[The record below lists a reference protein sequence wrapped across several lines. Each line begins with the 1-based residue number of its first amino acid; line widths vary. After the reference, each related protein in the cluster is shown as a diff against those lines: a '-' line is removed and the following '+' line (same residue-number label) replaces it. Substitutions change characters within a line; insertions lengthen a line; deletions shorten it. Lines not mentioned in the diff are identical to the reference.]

1 MSNYDWKFSTIGGKN
16 RVNIKSGED
25 IRHLGE
31 LDQKLWTVLSSP
43 VVGLEFDAKTLK
55 ILDSNND
62 GRIHVHEVVK
72 AAEWITSVIKDP
84 DMLLKKEDTL
94 PLSAF
99 NTDNPDGARLLA
111 SAKQILKN
119 LGLKKD
125 SISVADADDS
135 VAIFAKTGLNGDGI
149 ITVQSTKDEELQ
161 KTIEACVASVGGKAD
176 RSGLMGA
183 DADSLEAFYAA
194 LANYSAWQKK
204 AADDKSIFAF
214 GDNTAAVYDIV
225 NQIKAKVA
233 DYFMRCKLAVFHA
246 GSVNALDVS
255 VTRIETISDKDLS
268 ACADEISTYPL
279 ARISANNT
287 LPIDERINPVWQATV
302 GKLRALALDKEFE
315 GASEITEEQWN
326 AFVAKLAPYEAWLGE
341 KAGAE
346 VEALGLDQVNA
357 ILKADRKAEL
367 LKIIDDDKA
376 LESESLSI
384 DEVAKLL
391 HLYRDFY
398 TFLCNFV
405 SFRDFYDP
413 DGKAIFQ
420 AGELYIDERC
430 CELCIKVPDM
440 GPHATATSLSGMYIL
455 YCNCVDKITGNTMI
469 IAAVMTDG
477 DVSDLREGKHGLF
490 YDRKGVEWDATV
502 FKIIDNPISIR
513 QAFWAPYRKIG
524 RYIETTI
531 EKRAAEKDNKVM
543 ADMTAKVDNAG
554 KDGAAGAEKKKP
566 FDIATFAGIFAAI
579 GLAIGAIMDAI
590 TDMSKSVSDWSWW
603 KWLILIAAIMLVIS
617 GPSMILAWLK
627 IRKRNLSPLLNA
639 NGWAINASVKV
650 NMTFGATL
658 TEIGKSPLKAEPD
671 PFADKTPWWKKLIY
685 WLIGIGLVCWICY
698 RTNLIFTITKND
710 KFKYE
715 KKVEPKQEPAPEST
729 SMLVLNAD
737 NFQA

>member
-1 MSNYDWKFSTIGGKN
+1 MGNYDWKFSTIGGKN

-55 ILDSNND
+55 MLDSDNN
-62 GRIHVHEVVK
+62 GRIHVNEVVK
-72 AAEWITSVIKDP
+72 AAEWITSMLKDP

-94 PLSAF
+94 PLSAI
-99 NTDNPDGARLLA
+99 NTENPEGARLLA

-149 ITVQSTKDEELQ
+149 ITEQSSSDEEI
-161 KTIEACVASVGGKAD
+161 KKIIAAIVATIGGKTD
-176 RSGLMGA
+176 RSGLQGA
-183 DADSLEAFYAA
+183 DTDSIEAFYKA
-194 LANYSAWQKK
+194 LADYSAWQKK
-204 AADDKSIFAF
+204 AADDKAIFAF
-214 GDNTAAVYDIV
+214 ADNTPAVYDIV

-255 VTRIETISDKDLS
+255 VARIETISDKDLS
-268 ACADEISTYPL
+268 QCADEISSYPL
-279 ARISANNT
+279 ARITANNT
-287 LPIDERINPVWQATV
+287 LPIDGRINPVWQGTFD
-302 GKLRALALDKEFE
+302 KLKALALDKEFK
-315 GASEITEEQWN
+315 GAAEITEEQWN
-326 AFVAKLAPYEAWLGE
+326 AFVAKLSPYEAWLGE

-346 VEALGLDQVNA
+346 VESLGLDAVNA
-357 ILKADRKAEL
+357 FLKEDRKAEL

-455 YCNCVDKITGNTMI
+455 YCNCLNKITGETMI

-477 DVSDLREGKHGLF
+477 DVADLREGKHGLF
-490 YDRKGVEWDATV
+490 YDRKGAEWDATV
-502 FKIIDNPISIR
+502 FKIIENPISIR

-531 EKRAAEKDNKVM
+531 EKRAAEKDSKVM

-566 FDIATFAGIFAAI
+566 FDIAAFAGIFAAI
-579 GLAIGAIMDAI
+579 GLAVSGL
-590 TDMSKSVSDWSWW
+590 MSALAKMSDSVSDWSWW
-603 KWLILIAAIMLVIS
+603 KWLILVIAVMLVIS

-658 TEIGKSPLKAEPD
+658 TEMGRTPLKAEPD
-671 PFADKTPWWKKLIY
+671 PFADKAPWWKKLLY
-685 WLIGIGLVCWICY
+685 WLIGLGLVFWICY
-698 RTNLIFTITKND
+698 SQNWIEKWTDNSKWH
-710 KFKYE
+710 YE
-715 KKVEPKQEPAPEST
+715 KKDKKTPAPAENAESLLILT
-729 SMLVLNAD
+729 EDA
-737 NFQA
+737 FRA

>member
-1 MSNYDWKFSTIGGKN
+1 MGNYEWKFSTIGGKN

-43 VVGLEFDAKTLK
+43 VVGLEFDARTLQM
-55 ILDSNND
+55 LDSNND

-72 AAEWITSVIKDP
+72 AAEWITSVLNDP
-84 DMLLKKEDTL
+84 DFLLKKEDTL
-94 PLSAF
+94 PLSAL
-99 NTDNPDGARLLA
+99 NTDNPEGKKLLA
-111 SAKQILKN
+111 SAKHILKN

-149 ITVQSTKDEELQ
+149 ITVQSTDDEELR
-161 KTIEACVASVGGKAD
+161 KTIEAAIATVGGKTD
-176 RSGLMGA
+176 RCGLQGV
-183 DADSLEAFYAA
+183 DAELVEAFYTA
-194 LANYSAWQKK
+194 LADYSAWQKK
-204 AADDKSIFAF
+204 AADDKTIFAF
-214 GDNTAAVYDIV
+214 GDNTAAVYDLV
-225 NQIKAKVA
+225 NHIKAKVA
-233 DYFMRCKLAVFHA
+233 DYFMRCKLATFHA
-246 GSVNALDVS
+246 GSTTALDVS
-255 VTRIETISDKDLS
+255 VARIETISDKNLS
-268 ACADEISTYPL
+268 ECVDEISSYPL
-279 ARISANNT
+279 ARISENRM
-287 LPIDERINPVWQATV
+287 LPIDGRINPVWQATFD
-302 GKLRALALDKEFE
+302 KLSKLALEKEFG
-315 GASEITEEQWN
+315 GASEITEDQWN
-326 AFVAKLAPYEAWLGE
+326 VFVAKLAPYEAWLSQ
-341 KAGAE
+341 KAGAQ
-346 VEALGLDQVNA
+346 VESLGIDQVNA
-357 ILKADRKAEL
+357 ILKADRKADL
-367 LKIIDDDKA
+367 LKLIDDDKA
-376 LESESLSI
+376 LEAESLSI

-430 CELCIKVPDM
+430 CELCLKVPDM
-440 GPHATATSLSGMYIL
+440 GPHATATSLSGMFIV

-477 DVSDLREGKHGLF
+477 DVADLREGKHGLF

-502 FKIIDNPISIR
+502 FKIVENPISIR

-531 EKRAAEKDNKVM
+531 EKRAAEKDSKVM

-554 KDGAAGAEKKKP
+554 KDGAAAGADKKKP
-566 FDIATFAGIFAAI
+566 FDIAAFAGIFAAI
-579 GLAIGAIMDAI
+579 GLAVSGLASALSK
-590 TDMSKSVSDWSWW
+590 MSESVAGWAWW
-603 KWLILIAAIMLVIS
+603 KWFILVIVIMLVIS

-658 TEIGKSPLKAEPD
+658 TEVGKSPLKAEPD
-671 PFADKTPWWKKLIY
+671 PFADKTPWWKKLLY
-685 WLIGIGLVCWICY
+685 WLIGLGLVFWICY
-698 RTNLIFTITKND
+698 SQNWIYKWTNENPKWH
-710 KFKYE
+710 YE
-715 KKVEPKQEPAPEST
+715 KTEKVVTTPVES
-729 SMLVLNAD
+729 
-737 NFQA
+737 

>member
-1 MSNYDWKFSTIGGKN
+1 MGNYDWKFSTIGGKN

-55 ILDSNND
+55 MLDSDNN
-62 GRIHVHEVVK
+62 GRIHVNEVVK
-72 AAEWITSVIKDP
+72 AAEWITSILKDP

-94 PLSAF
+94 PLSAI
-99 NTDNPDGARLLA
+99 NTENPDGARLLA

-149 ITVQSTKDEELQ
+149 ITEQSSSDEEIK
-161 KTIEACVASVGGKAD
+161 KTIAAIVATIGGKVD
-176 RSGLMGA
+176 RSGLQGA
-183 DADSLEAFYAA
+183 DTDAVEAFYKA
-194 LANYSAWQKK
+194 LADYSAWQTK
-204 AADDKSIFAF
+204 ALDDKSIFAF

-255 VTRIETISDKDLS
+255 VSRIETISDKDLS
-268 ACADEISTYPL
+268 QCADEISSYPL
-279 ARISANNT
+279 ARITANNT
-287 LPIDERINPVWQATV
+287 LPIDGRINPVWQGTFD
-302 GKLRALALDKEFE
+302 KLKALALDKEFD
-315 GASEITEEQWN
+315 GAAEITEEQWN
-326 AFVAKLAPYEAWLGE
+326 SFVAKLASYEAWLGQ

-346 VEALGLDQVNA
+346 VESLGLETVNA
-357 ILKADRKAEL
+357 FLKADRKAEL

-455 YCNCVDKITGNTMI
+455 YCNCLNKITGETMI

-477 DVSDLREGKHGLF
+477 DVADLREGKHGLF
-490 YDRKGVEWDATV
+490 YDRKGAEWDATV
-502 FKIIDNPISIR
+502 FKIIENPISIR

-658 TEIGKSPLKAEPD
+658 TEMGKTPLKAEPD

-685 WLIGIGLVCWICY
+685 WLICLGLVFWICY
-698 RTNLIFTITKND
+698 RTNLIYTITKND
-710 KFKYE
+710 KLKYE
-715 KKVEPKQEPAPEST
+715 KKVEPKQEPASEST
-729 SMLVLNAD
+729 SMLVLNAER
-737 NFQA
+737 FHA

>member
-25 IRHLGE
+25 IKHLGE

-43 VVGLEFDAKTLK
+43 VTGLEFDAKTLK
-55 ILDSNND
+55 MLDSNND

-161 KTIEACVASVGGKAD
+161 KTIEACVASMGGKAD

-183 DADSLEAFYAA
+183 DADSLEAFYKA
-194 LANYSAWQKK
+194 LADYSAWQKK

-246 GSVNALDVS
+246 GSVTALDVS
-255 VTRIETISDKDLS
+255 VARIETISDKDLS

-287 LPIDERINPVWQATV
+287 LPIDERINPVWQATIS
-302 GKLRALALDKEFE
+302 KLKALALAKEFE

-341 KAGAE
+341 KAGVE

-367 LKIIDDDKA
+367 LKLIDDDKA

-413 DGKAIFQ
+413 DGQAIFQ
-420 AGELYIDERC
+420 AGKLYIDERC

-440 GPHATATSLSGMYIL
+440 GPHASATSLSGMYIL

-477 DVSDLREGKHGLF
+477 DVADRREGKHGLF

-531 EKRAAEKDNKVM
+531 EKRAAEKDSKVM

-554 KDGAAGAEKKKP
+554 KDGAAAAEKKKP
-566 FDIATFAGIFAAI
+566 FDIAAFAGIFAAI
-579 GLAIGAIMDAI
+579 GLAVQGFVSALAK
-590 TDMSKSVSDWSWW
+590 MSDSVSDWTWW
-603 KWLILIAAIMLVIS
+603 KWLILVVAIMLVIS
-617 GPSMILAWLK
+617 APSMILAWLK

-658 TEIGKSPLKAEPD
+658 TEIGKTPFKAEPD

-685 WLIGIGLVCWICY
+685 WLIGLG
-698 RTNLIFTITKND
+698 LIFWLCYSQNWIYKWTDENPKWYHD
-710 KFKYE
+710 KTE
-715 KKVEPKQEPAPEST
+715 KVVTPPADPAE
-729 SMLVLNAD
+729 
-737 NFQA
+737 

>member
-161 KTIEACVASVGGKAD
+161 KTIETCVASVGGKAD

-246 GSVNALDVS
+246 GTVNALDVS

-513 QAFWAPYRKIG
+513 QAFWSPYNKIG

-531 EKRAAEKDNKVM
+531 EKRAAEKDSKVM

-590 TDMSKSVSDWSWW
+590 ADMSKQVSDWTWW
-603 KWLILIAAIMLVIS
+603 KWLVLIAVIMLVIS
-617 GPSMILAWLK
+617 APSMILAWLK

-658 TEIGKSPLKAEPD
+658 TEVGRSPLKAEPD

-685 WLIGIGLVCWICY
+685 WLIGIGLVFWICY
-698 RTNLIFTITKND
+698 SQNWIYKWTNENPKWHH
-710 KFKYE
+710 E
-715 KKVEPKQEPAPEST
+715 KTVKTVTPPLEVTE
-729 SMLVLNAD
+729 
-737 NFQA
+737 